1 MAGRAEDSSGYLLS
15 DRQGGIVSDHGRWIL
30 FADMDGTVLDPETY
44 EPGPAL
50 EALEQCREAGVPVV
64 LNSSKTRAEMAFFY
78 ERLPLL
84 PGSPFVSENGGGVFL
99 PSGYWERP
107 AGAEASVGFWKI
119 ALGTPHRKLLP
130 VLKKIVQ
137 RLRLDARLFSDLTPE
152 EIAAMTGLPV
162 EQAGLAREREFDEPF
177 WVREGDLSCLDT
189 LREELRKE
197 GLRLSRGGRC
207 LHVHGASDKGA
218 AARYVAGLYREM
230 MPVPVRS
237 AGVGDAANDLPLLE
251 TVDRAYLVRRADGT
265 LDPDIP
271 PGRGIRPLPGS
282 GPLGF
287 RQAVEDLLGRAVVPE
302 TERRGGKSGP

>member
-1 MAGRAEDSSGYLLS
+1 VSG
-15 DRQGGIVSDHGRWIL
+15 HGRWIL
-30 FADMDGTVLDPETY
+30 FADMDGTVLDTETY
-44 EPGPAL
+44 EPGPAV
-50 EALEQCREAGVPVV
+50 EALEHCREAGVPVV

-99 PSGYWERP
+99 PSGHWGRP
-107 AGAEASVGFWKI
+107 VRAEESKGFWKI
-119 ALGTPHRKLLP
+119 SLGTRHERVFLP
-130 VLKKIVQ
+130 LKRIVH

-152 EIAAMTGLPV
+152 EIAAVTGLSL

-177 WVREGDLSCLDT
+177 WVREKDPSGLED

-197 GLRLSRGGRC
+197 GLQLSRGGRC
-207 LHVHGASDKGA
+207 LHAHGASDKGA
-218 AARYVAGLYREM
+218 AVRTVVGLYREKWLA
-230 MPVPVRS
+230 PVRS

-251 TVDRAYLVRRADGT
+251 AVDRAYLVRRADGT

-287 RQAVEDLLGRAVVPE
+287 RQAVEDLLGTDAVPE
-302 TERRGGKSGP
+302 TGSRGGKPGL